1 MKRPVRIAI
10 TGAAGS
16 ISNSLLFRIAAGDM
30 FGPDQPVILQLVER
44 PEAMPTLLGVAMELE
59 DCAFPLLHTVR
70 LHDTAEAG
78 FKNAHYAILLGAKP
92 RGPGMERRDLLSA
105 NAEIFSHQGR
115 ALNDHANPDVK
126 VVVVGNP
133 ANTNA
138 LIASRNAPDLSPS
151 QFTAMSRLDHNRT
164 KGLLANHTGY
174 NPEDIRRV
182 AVWGNHSASQFP
194 DLRHAEALGSPL
206 LPSLDPAWIETTF
219 IPRVQKR
226 GAEVIAARGQSS
238 AASAAQAVI
247 DHMRDWAMGT
257 APGDFVSMCIVSDGS
272 YGVARGLVFS
282 FPVCCRY
289 GRYQI
294 IQDLP
299 VDEASRQ
306 RLKTT
311 EAELLEEKAAVEH
324 LLPPETEAAHNNLSI
339 RLRSGALRYAEED
352 GDDDSAAS
360 VLRTDRMM

>member
-1 MKRPVRIAI
+1 MKRPIRIAI

-16 ISNSLLFRIAAGDM
+16 ISYSLLFRIAAGDM
-30 FGPDQPVILQLVER
+30 FGPDQPVILQLIER
-44 PEAMPTLLGVAMELE
+44 PEVMPKLQGVAMELE

-78 FKNAHYAILLGAKP
+78 FNNAHYAILLGSRP
-92 RGPGMERRDLLSA
+92 RGPGMERSDLLSA
-105 NAEIFSHQGR
+105 NAAIFSQQGR
-115 ALNDHANPDVK
+115 ALNDHANHDVK

-151 QFTAMSRLDHNRT
+151 QFTALSRLDHNRT
-164 KGLLANHTGY
+164 KGHLANHTGY
-174 NPEDIRRV
+174 NAEDIRRV
-182 AVWGNHSASQFP
+182 AVWGNHSATQFP
-194 DLRHAEALGSPL
+194 DLRHAEAFGKRL
-206 LPSLDPAWIETTF
+206 LPELDPAWVDNTF
-219 IPRVQKR
+219 VPRVQKR
-226 GAEVIAARGQSS
+226 GAEIIAARGQSS

-247 DHMRDWAMGT
+247 DHVRDWALGT
-257 APGDFVSMCIVSDGS
+257 PPGDFASMGIVSDGS
-272 YGVARGLVFS
+272 YGVARGIVFS

-299 VDEASRQ
+299 MDDASQ
-306 RLKTT
+306 LRLKAT

-324 LLPPETEAAHNNLSI
+324 LLPAETEAAHNNLSI
-339 RLRSGALRYAEED
+339 RLRSGAIRYAEEE
-352 GDDDSAAS
+352 GDDDSPAS
-360 VLRTDRMM
+360 VLRTDRVM